1 MITNSMKE
9 GVVRYGDTFID
20 GSVYRQRAIE
30 RKLLEA
36 LRHYSGTDN
45 QEFLKGLMLAN
56 EIVSGAIKSF
66 EDFNGRPQTQLV
78 RPKLV

>member
-30 RKLLEA
+30 QRLAKA
-36 LRHYSGTDN
+36 IQVYSATESQD
-45 QEFLKGLMLAN
+45 FMKGLLTA
-56 EIVSGAIKSF
+56 
-66 EDFNGRPQTQLV
+66 TQIMKGLKNV
-78 RPKLV
+78 